1 MAAPNIPL
9 FSQTII
15 HDAYGAVLSDVE
27 TAMRGKDPY
36 HGNIVPVLGPTRV
49 GKSAIMSTLVD
60 RSDQANSLV
69 PMKNTVWATLPP
81 QTNGKEIYRSILL
94 ALGLR
99 TAPKENTATS
109 RERLYRAIESLEI
122 KTIIIDEVHHLIERG
137 SHMPSRM
144 AGDHLKTLADTTR
157 INLVL
162 SGLPRFQSI
171 IDDNEQLR
179 DRAQQTILF
188 KPYDWQIESERA
200 SFASAID
207 TAIGSLEDTNFKI
220 DVDFEDL
227 VRRLYG
233 ASGGRIPM
241 VTRLLKSVAVST
253 EQTRQIG
260 LPDLRQAAKSMQQ
273 SGIAIS
279 KFFSDEEPD
288 EIELMRSFAGTMSEA
303 RLEFNVETLTGLGA
317 AWDTREAS

>member
-1 MAAPNIPL
+1 MPAPSIPL

-15 HDAYGAVLSDVE
+15 HEAYGTVLSDVE

-36 HGNIVPVLGPTRV
+36 HGNIIPVLGPTRV
-49 GKSAIMSTLVD
+49 GKSAVMSSLVD
-60 RSDQANSLV
+60 SADQAKSLV
-69 PMKNTVWATLPP
+69 PMKDTVWATLPP
-81 QTNGKEIYRSILL
+81 QTSGKEIYKSILQ
-94 ALGLR
+94 ALNLR

-109 RERLYRAIESLEI
+109 RDRLYRAIDSYGI
-122 KTIIIDEVHHLIERG
+122 KSIIIDEIHHLIERG

-144 AGDHLKTLADTTR
+144 AGDHLKTLADMTKV
-157 INLVL
+157 NLVL

-171 IDDNEQLR
+171 IDENEQLR

-188 KPYDWQIESERA
+188 KPYDWQMESGRA
-200 SFASAID
+200 SFASAVD
-207 TAIGSLEDTNFKI
+207 STIGSLEETGFKL
-220 DVDFEDL
+220 DVEYEDL

-260 LPDLRQAAKSMQQ
+260 LSDLRRAAKTMQQ
-273 SGIAIS
+273 SGIPIS

-303 RLEFNVETLTGLGA
+303 GLEFSVETLTGLGA
-317 AWDTREAS
+317 AWDVREAS